1 MTGRRALLLA
11 TLWLLGGCSSTVRL
25 MPTPTLFTGTDAAAV
40 EAGLDIGQ
48 DTTIEVLYATN
59 RQPLGPVT
67 SRHYTGMR
75 SEQLRLGVATLKV
88 GDGSK
93 SWESLQTMSTSVVEG
108 ERPKITL
115 QSTREMAVQSS
126 VTG

>member
-88 GDGSK
+88 RQVLSCTTTSAKPSTARAGS
-93 SWESLQTMSTSVVEG
+93 SGWA
-108 ERPKITL
+108 
-115 QSTREMAVQSS
+115 REA
-126 VTG
+126 